1 MSAMPEPGFKI
12 ETTTVDGRGYALLV
26 CKPCGWYGENVSA
39 RVGGRI
45 GQLFRARDL
54 IALNLVAAAHQ
65 CPEEV
70 AEYGRTAGCDPAAVN
85 EPGTPS

>member
-12 ETTTVDGRGYALLV
+12 ETTTVDGRGYALLA
-26 CKPCGWYGENVSA
+26 CKQCSWYGENVSR

-54 IALNLVAAAHQ
+54 VALNLVAAAHQ
-65 CPEEV
+65 CPKAV
-70 AEYGRTAGCDPAAVN
+70 AGYAGTAGRDPAAGD